1 MPGNKKKTEFLVK
14 SACFLVFVLFLA
26 GVAGCAGSGSMD
38 AVADSPAGEPEMGRD
53 MAASGFSMASSA
65 NQAAFEEMEV
75 KGSAGEAAVNQTQEN
90 SGRRYMVQRSSLT
103 LEIADLE
110 EAAESIRAGVEQMGG
125 YVSSLNFYDLTR
137 ERRRGQI
144 SLRVPEEKYTRAILW
159 LQEQGEVKNIE
170 ESAEDV
176 TMRYI
181 DLEARIANLQAQE
194 QRIRELLEKAT
205 DIENILQIE
214 KELTRIRG
222 DLESMQGEFKYL
234 RERVTFSSIDVH
246 LEEKDPR
253 ESAVVDE
260 FGTFGEELSKRFSLN
275 TNRVIKG
282 LTGLLLSLLSS
293 LPFLVP
299 LAVLGLII
307 WKALVVLRRKKEK
320 RGREEEKKSTTS

>member
-38 AVADSPAGEPEMGRD
+38 AVAESPPAAPEMGRD
-53 MAASGFSMASSA
+53 MADSGFSMASSA

-125 YVSSLNFYDLTR
+125 YVASLNFYDLTR

-222 DLESMQGEFKYL
+222 IWSPC
-234 RERVTFSSIDVH
+234 R
-246 LEEKDPR
+246 
-253 ESAVVDE
+253 A
-260 FGTFGEELSKRFSLN
+260 SLN
-275 TNRVIKG
+275 ICGRG
-282 LTGLLLSLLSS
+282 LPFPLLMFTWRKKIPGS
-293 LPFLVP
+293 LPWLVNSALLGKSCPSVFP
-299 LAVLGLII
+299 LIPTV
-307 WKALVVLRRKKEK
+307 
-320 RGREEEKKSTTS
+320 S